1 MFETS
6 KLRGRIVEK
15 YGTLRAFAA
24 AVGNSYSFISLYMNG
39 QKVLDQKMI
48 DSWAAAL
55 DIPSNEYQDY
65 FFTKKVH
72 DTEIMR

>member
-24 AVGNSYSFISLYMNG
+24 AVGNSYSFVSQYMNG

-55 DIPSNEYQDY
+55 DIPSNEYQFY

-72 DTEIMR
+72 ESELVH